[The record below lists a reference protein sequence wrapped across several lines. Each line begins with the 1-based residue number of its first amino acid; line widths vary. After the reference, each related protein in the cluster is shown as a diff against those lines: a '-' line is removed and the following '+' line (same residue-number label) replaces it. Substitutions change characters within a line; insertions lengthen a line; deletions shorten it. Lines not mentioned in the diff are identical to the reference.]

1 MNPTSPMR
9 IALVVHDYD
18 KAGGHS
24 RYVAELAEHFAGRH
38 EVHVFAN
45 TFGERPPE
53 GVVAHRVVAWRASAL
68 TTIFTFLLP
77 ATLVTRRRFDIV
89 HAQGLS
95 ALGADVVTAHIC
107 NRAWFNALKR
117 EGGSNWKVRLFDA
130 LVVPLERRLFA
141 ANAHVIAV
149 SDTVR
154 RDLREQYGRSQE
166 TTVIHHG
173 VDLSTFSPDQRTT
186 HRAVVRASLG
196 LTERDLACL
205 FVGDLRKG
213 AQHVIRALASLTTGL
228 SNGSGSGA
236 ETLLLVSR
244 TDPEPYRQL
253 AKALGVSSRVRFLD
267 ATSTV
272 ERYYAAADLFVFP
285 TPYDAF
291 GMVVAEAMAS
301 GLPVIVSRAAGA
313 AELVATDVDGIV
325 LDDPDDVEAIARSVR
340 TLAGDEALRQ
350 RLGKAAAQKMRDHS
364 WARVA
369 ARTLDVY
376 DHLLATGH
384 VH

>member
-1 MNPTSPMR
+1 MR

-24 RYVAELAEHFAGRH
+24 RYVAELAERFAGRH
-38 EVHVFAN
+38 EVHIFAN
-45 TFGERPPE
+45 TFGVGPPE
-53 GVVAHRVVAWRASAL
+53 GAVAHHVFAWRASAL
-68 TTIFTFLLP
+68 TTIFTFLVP
-77 ATLVTRRRFDIV
+77 ATLATRRRFDIV

-117 EGGSNWKVRLFDA
+117 DGGPDWKVRLFDA
-130 LVVPLERRLFA
+130 LVVPFERRLFA
-141 ANAHVIAV
+141 APDAHVIAV

-154 RDLREQYGRSQE
+154 RDLLEQYGRSQE

-173 VDLSTFSPDQRTT
+173 VDLATFSPDQRATY
-186 HRAVVRASLG
+186 RASVRASLG
-196 LTERDLACL
+196 LSEADVACL

-213 AQHVIRALASLTTGL
+213 ARHLIRALADLAASSPG
-228 SNGSGSGA
+228 GPERVA

-244 TDPEPYRQL
+244 TDPAPYRRL
-253 AKALGVSSRVRFLD
+253 ADTLGVSARLRFLD
-267 ATSTV
+267 ATSTI

-301 GLPVIVSRAAGA
+301 GLPVIVSRTAGA
-313 AELVATDVDGIV
+313 SELVTPEFDGII
-325 LDDPDDVEAIARSVR
+325 LDDPDDEGAIARSVR
-340 TLAGDEALRQ
+340 RLAGDEGLRR
-350 RLGKAAAQKMRDHS
+350 RLGTAAAEKMRDHS
-364 WARVA
+364 WDRVA

-376 DHLLATGH
+376 DHLLADGH